1 MKTLTTKTITVAEA
15 VADPSSLAEAALEA
29 EASEAVVSEAAS
41 EAAWVAAE
49 VLEAT
54 SNNKTMMIII

>member
-1 MKTLTTKTITVAEA
+1 VKTLTTKTITVVEE
-15 VADPSSLAEAALEA
+15 VADPSSLAEAASEA

-49 VLEAT
+49 ALEAT
-54 SNNKTMMIII
+54 SNYETMMIII